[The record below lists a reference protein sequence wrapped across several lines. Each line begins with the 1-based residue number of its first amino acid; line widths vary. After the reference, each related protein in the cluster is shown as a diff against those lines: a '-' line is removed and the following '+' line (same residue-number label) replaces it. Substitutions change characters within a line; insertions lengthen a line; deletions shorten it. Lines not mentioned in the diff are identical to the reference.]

1 MKVKKKQL
9 LLLFVLVSFPS
20 LLLCVESKDSDSA
33 NNHTI
38 YFYNPETN
46 INNFASLKIA
56 FDTYLSRFG
65 RYRLQPF
72 SEKEAFESS
81 FSENDRSVYLLSSWH
96 YQLLSKRLPLQPML
110 VGVYKGR
117 ATQKKIL
124 AVRRDITDLTELSGK
139 TVACSG
145 SKQYTE
151 NLLAEMLGE
160 EGKDILKTIKLILV
174 PKDID
179 ALMAVSFGM
188 ATGALS
194 AERSFENLEKINRK
208 QYQLL
213 KPLLTSRQHFLT
225 LVALPT
231 SSNGHEELLDVLK
244 KMGINPEGE
253 TRLRMLGLDG
263 WRELS
268 EQEKRLL
275 KQQGYKG
282 I

>member
-1 MKVKKKQL
+1 MKVKINRKI
-9 LLLFVLVSFPS
+9 LVFILALFPS
-20 LLLCVESKDSDSA
+20 FTLCVELKNSENA
-33 NNHTI
+33 QTI

-46 INNFASLKIA
+46 INNFASLKIS
-56 FDTYLSRFG
+56 FDTYLSKFG
-65 RYRLQPF
+65 NYQFQPF
-72 SEKEAFESS
+72 NEKGAFESS
-81 FSENDRSVYLLSSWH
+81 FSEGGQSVYLLSSWH
-96 YQLLSKRLPLQPML
+96 YQLLSSKLALQPVL
-110 VGVYKGR
+110 VGVYNGR
-117 ATQKKIL
+117 STQKKIL
-124 AVRRDITDLTELSGK
+124 AVRQDIADISELSGK

-151 NLLAEMLGE
+151 NLLGEMLGE
-160 EGKDILKTIKLILV
+160 EGRDVLKTIKLILV

-188 ATGALS
+188 ASAALS
-194 AERSFENLEKINRK
+194 SERSFENLEKINKK

-213 KPLLTSRQHFLT
+213 KPLSTSRPHFLT
-225 LVALPT
+225 LVALPS
-231 SSNGHEELLDVLK
+231 SSNADAEVLDVLE

-263 WRELS
+263 WRKLS
-268 EQEKRLL
+268 EQEKLLL